1 MSIIEQSGVIFS
13 SVAWE
18 TKRSEK
24 PLAKSV
30 LKKIA
35 KEMHV
40 AFIWK
45 DAPLANIAFW
55 ESMRRMGLSGEDSQ
69 GFWINEEAEIILK
82 KTLGDIYSTIW
93 GRTNDVYRMLT
104 VLAVFLGRRERAFL
118 GYKIASLCL
127 DKISRADQKLP
138 RQALN
143 ILLAYANN
151 KAKWEEVERVG
162 REIDRMYE
170 NWLREDED
178 LDNYRKSTL
187 ALRAIKYAMPWEAL
201 SMLLS
206 LLFQRKILFFLP
218 MIRSKTFVFFRKKN
232 KNSGMNR
239 SKLQSIC

>member
-1 MSIIEQSGVIFS
+1 
-13 SVAWE
+13 
-18 TKRSEK
+18 
-24 PLAKSV
+24 
-30 LKKIA
+30 
-35 KEMHV
+35 
-40 AFIWK
+40 
-45 DAPLANIAFW
+45 
-55 ESMRRMGLSGEDSQ
+55 
-69 GFWINEEAEIILK
+69 
-82 KTLGDIYSTIW
+82 
-93 GRTNDVYRMLT
+93 MLT

-187 ALRAIKYAMPWEAL
+187 ALRAIKYATPWEAL